1 MNTPAHII
9 FSFAGL
15 GRANAAVYTVPIA
28 IGALVPDM
36 TMMLFYA
43 VMKVGGV
50 PEAEIWNQHYFD
62 PLWQGIFDITN
73 SIPVYAALAVAG
85 WVVSRKAM
93 ALFAASALIHCVLD
107 FFVHHDDGHRHFF
120 PLSDYR
126 FQSPVSYW
134 DPAHYGNIVGILEI
148 LLVIALSMWLWF
160 APQQA
165 IHGTEKRYP
174 WSLSPI
180 RIAILITFGV
190 YSGYL
195 VFVITYWVGMD

>member
-1 MNTPAHII
+1 
-9 FSFAGL
+9 
-15 GRANAAVYTVPIA
+15 
-28 IGALVPDM
+28 M

-174 WSLSPI
+174 WCLSPI